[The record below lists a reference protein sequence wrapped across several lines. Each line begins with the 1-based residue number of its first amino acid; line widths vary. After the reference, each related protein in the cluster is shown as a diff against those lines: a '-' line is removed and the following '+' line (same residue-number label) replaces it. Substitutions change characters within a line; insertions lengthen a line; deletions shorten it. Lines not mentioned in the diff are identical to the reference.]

1 MSAWIELHQSLP
13 SHRKTLRLQSLLKLR
28 TPQAVGHLC
37 LLWLWALD
45 NAPQGDLSAL
55 SPRELATV
63 CGYSPAKA
71 QLWLDALV
79 EAGFLDREGQ
89 TLRIHDWDDYAGQI
103 VYERIKNRERKRRYR
118 EQIRK
123 TGSKKDSDDLEAV
136 PGTVPKGNGTVPE
149 CVPGTNGTVPPLPNP
164 TEPNPTEPDP
174 TEPDPTLPEEEE
186 NPFFLSADR
195 SRAAMEM
202 ILRATKQAAQEGRK
216 GDSDYIIRL
225 YKEMRRKYDGQT
237 G

>member
-28 TPQAVGHLC
+28 APQAVGHLC

-79 EAGFLDREGQ
+79 EAGFLDREGES
-89 TLRIHDWDDYAGQI
+89 LRIHDWDDYAGRI
-103 VYERIKNRERKRRYR
+103 TEARERNREKLRRYRERKRAETPESAQPDRQVTGGYCNRYSNGYV
-118 EQIRK
+118 
-123 TGSKKDSDDLEAV
+123 TG
-136 PGTVPKGNGTVPE
+136 
-149 CVPGTNGTVPPLPNP
+149 LPNP